1 MSVVLSAVCSLF
13 TCSYLW
19 FIYGV
24 LFSFLCIVSSLQ
36 AWRLPF
42 PLSLEV
48 RRRWDNVLCP
58 LCPQQ
63 AWAAGQNLA
72 GGPLGQEADQSTR
85 VRVQPGEQR
94 GEHHLTQGDLSGSQP
109 SITSTGIYVFFFF
122 VTMCWSL
129 ISYNYKCNSFE
140 FCGCLLD
147 SIRKHL
153 HLICGLC
160 NVLVYKVYIK
170 ICRFIPQYL
179 YRCFLHITFLLSLF
193 LQVKMALRTSGHL
206 LLGVVRIYHRK
217 AKYLLADCNEAF
229 IKIKMAFRPG
239 WGWNATYVSH
249 QRDPKPLLNE

>member
-1 MSVVLSAVCSLF
+1 MIHIRCVVFFPLHCFLSPGLTPPLPPFPWGEKALRQCFMPTLSSASVGRWPKSGWRPTGTRSWPKH
-13 TCSYLW
+13 TCSSATW
-19 FIYGV
+19 RA
-24 LFSFLCIVSSLQ
+24 
-36 AWRLPF
+36 AWRASSHP
-42 PLSLEV
+42 
-48 RRRWDNVLCP
+48 RWF
-58 LCPQQ
+58 
-63 AWAAGQNLA
+63 
-72 GGPLGQEADQSTR
+72 
-85 VRVQPGEQR
+85 VRVTALNHFHR
-94 GEHHLTQGDLSGSQP
+94 NLC
-109 SITSTGIYVFFFF
+109 FFFW

-140 FCGCLLD
+140 FCSCLLD
-147 SIRKHL
+147 SSRKHL

-249 QRDPKPLLNE
+249 RRDPKPLLNE